1 MGFVHRRILTG
12 VLAVVTHPW
21 ITLGTVFI
29 TVAACVGATVAWLT
43 ISTDQNKLFSPKPWF
58 FHDYLQFIQRFPENE
73 ALYVVIEPKNP
84 ADHPPVLRWT
94 AAADQITRRLRG
106 IKQVVDAYCR
116 IPLDELG
123 RQGILFEAPKE
134 LPRRLAGAQR
144 LGQLAAIW
152 GARPDLLSVLGRT
165 PIERSLSGARAQ
177 PGDETAAFITHLAES
192 WDQAVRHPDAPL
204 AVGNGVVDF
213 RAISATDPSELGYFY
228 VPDEM
233 DRSRHRILIQVYPEQ
248 DFNSLTSVTRTVDA
262 IRHAAIDAGDAFPE
276 FHVGV
281 TGRPAL
287 EADQMQTTD
296 KDSHKAEIAAL
307 IVVFI
312 GMSIMLRSLWLA
324 LAAEIAL
331 GVGIGWTFGWATAVV
346 GELNLLSLVFLIAL
360 IGIGMDYLVQILSRY
375 RFEARRYSRAG
386 AVWVRV
392 FKYVGPPINTACL
405 GAAGAFLVAVLTDFR
420 GAAELGIIAGAGLIF
435 CLLAG
440 YVVLPALLT
449 IFPAKLRP
457 VPASKHY
464 KPAAAKRRARWLIL
478 PLIWMAL
485 LLIASRYMPRAHFD
499 PGLIDLQVPNL
510 ESVKLIRTLQSW
522 SAVVLSRDPEE
533 LRQVR
538 DAVRPLPLV
547 ASTDSIL
554 DAQDNAR
561 WLQQHAAEV
570 PAIDWADPTP
580 VSPADFRAISAKA
593 RGLAD
598 VFQPLSRS
606 ATQPANPIKASA
618 ALSLRQF
625 ARALDQLSGPGADS
639 AAARLST
646 WQRIFVREIHDL
658 LDQFRP
664 GALNLDA
671 VPPQMREHFQSADG
685 YFALYV
691 KPAQDLWI
699 DQNLETFESAVE
711 AAVAKGPDAPRV
723 TGITSDIYH
732 TTGAIHQ
739 AFFHS
744 TVYALALIFLL
755 VFLDFRRL
763 GPTLLAISVLAL
775 GLPMLVALMGLFN
788 TSWNFANFFGL
799 PILIGAGHEYGV
811 FMVHRYLEAAKFPRR
826 TWRRWDVSDRALLLC
841 GFITSSSFGFF
852 WLLAEHRGLKSL
864 GLVMCL
870 GAACIYLA
878 TLAVLRPILKW
889 RLSRLP
895 NSKNTDMIRQSPI
908 PHRIAQ

>member
-12 VLAVVTHPW
+12 VLAVVWHPW
-21 ITLGTVFI
+21 ITLGVVFI
-29 TVAACVGATVAWLT
+29 TVAACVGAAVAWLT
-43 ISTDQNKLFSPKPWF
+43 ISTDQNKLYSSKPWF
-58 FHDYLQFIQRFPENE
+58 FHDYLEFIQRFPENE
-73 ALYVVIEPKNP
+73 AVYIVIEPKNP
-84 ADHPPVLRWT
+84 ADHPPALRWA

-106 IKQVVDAYCR
+106 LKQVVDAYCR

-123 RQGILFEAPKE
+123 RQAILFEDPKA
-134 LPRRLAGAQR
+134 LPRRLDGAQR
-144 LGQLAAIW
+144 LGELATIW
-152 GARPDLLSVLGRT
+152 GARPNLLAVLGRT
-165 PIERSLSGARAQ
+165 PIERSLAGARAQ
-177 PGDETAAFITHLAES
+177 PSDETAAFITHLADS
-192 WDQAVRHPDAPL
+192 WDQAARHADATL

-228 VPDEM
+228 VPNEM
-233 DRSRHRILIQVYPEQ
+233 DRSQHRILIQVYPEQ
-248 DFNSLTSVTRTVDA
+248 DFNSLTSVTRTIDA
-262 IRHAAIDAGDAFPE
+262 IRDAAIDAGKAFPE
-276 FHVGV
+276 FHIGV

-287 EADQMQTTD
+287 EADQMRTTD
-296 KDSHKAEIAAL
+296 KDFHKAEIAAL
-307 IVVFI
+307 IVIFI
-312 GMSIMLRSLWLA
+312 GMSLMLRSMWLA

-405 GAAGAFLVAVLTDFR
+405 GAAGAFLVAIFTDFR
-420 GAAELGIIAGAGLIF
+420 GAAELGIIAGAGLIL

-457 VPASKHY
+457 LEPSRRFKLPH
-464 KPAAAKRRARWLIL
+464 PKRRAQWLVL

-485 LLIASRYMPRAHFD
+485 LLIASHYLPSPGFD
-499 PGLIDLQVPNL
+499 PGLIDLQVPTV
-510 ESVKLIRTLQSW
+510 ESVKLIRTLQTW
-522 SAVVLSRDPEE
+522 SAAVLSRDPEK

-547 ASTDSIL
+547 ASTESIL
-554 DAQDNAR
+554 DAQDNAE
-561 WLQQHAAEV
+561 WLQRHAAEV
-570 PAIDWADPTP
+570 PAIDWSDPTP
-580 VSPADFRAISAKA
+580 VSAADFPAISAKA
-593 RGLAD
+593 RSLAD
-598 VFQPLSRS
+598 VFQPAGAS
-606 ATQPANPIKASA
+606 AKQPVHPIQAAA

-625 ARALDQLSGPGADS
+625 AHDLDDLSGPSADS
-639 AAARLST
+639 AAARLSS

-664 GALNLDA
+664 GLLNLDA
-671 VPPQMREHFQSADG
+671 VPPQMREHFQSSDG
-685 YFALYV
+685 YFALYI
-691 KPAQDLWI
+691 KPAQDLWSG
-699 DQNLETFESAVE
+699 DNLQAFETVVE
-711 AAVAKGPDAPRV
+711 AAVAKVPGAPHV
-723 TGITSDIYH
+723 TGIASDVSH

-739 AFFHS
+739 AFYYS

-763 GPTLLAISVLAL
+763 GPTLLAISVLAM
-775 GLPMLVALMGLFN
+775 GLPMLVALMRLFN

-811 FMVHRYLEAAKFPRR
+811 FMVHRYLEAAKYPRR

-870 GAACIYLA
+870 GTACIYLA
-878 TLAVLRPILKW
+878 TIAVLRPILKW
-889 RLSRLP
+889 RLSCLP
-895 NSKNTDMIRQSPI
+895 RSKNADII
-908 PHRIAQ
+908 